1 MSPVTIND
9 ILLAVQKVT
18 RVGIRD
24 LKGDGQFPHI
34 RAARGLACFVAADC
48 FNKSTEAIGRVL
60 GRDAKSV
67 RDVLM
72 RRRRC
77 AILDP
82 DLIDRVEVEAL
93 TIASARIAGHINYT
107 GYPFF
112 ADGKEGC

>member
-9 ILLAVQKVT
+9 ILLAVQKIT

-24 LKGDGQFPHI
+24 LKGDGMFPHI
-34 RAARGLACFVAADC
+34 RAARGLACYVAADC
-48 FNKSTEAIGRVL
+48 FDKSADAIGKVL
-60 GRDAKSV
+60 GRDPKSV
-67 RDVLM
+67 RDVLD
-72 RRRRC
+72 RRRRK

-107 GYPFF
+107 GYPLF
-112 ADGKEGC
+112 KEGC